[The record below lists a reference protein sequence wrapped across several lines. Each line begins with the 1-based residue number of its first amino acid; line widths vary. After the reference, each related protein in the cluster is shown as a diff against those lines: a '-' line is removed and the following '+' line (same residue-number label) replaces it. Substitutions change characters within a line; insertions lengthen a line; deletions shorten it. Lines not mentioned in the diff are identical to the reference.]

1 MLSKGINGR
10 LGQKFSAAI
19 QRPAQ
24 QFSQLANISSAHSIN
39 PHNSS
44 ASATPLIEHYRPR
57 WPQPPLPSAPSGDVS
72 SLDGVVPILNIPA
85 KRSIPATALRF
96 SLSATFSHGSSI
108 YYSHLQYHPADF
120 KVSLKVILN
129 LHSRYVTIRNSF

>member
-1 MLSKGINGR
+1 MMLSKGINGR
-10 LGQKFSAAI
+10 LGQQFFSVI

-24 QFSQLANISSAHSIN
+24 QLTFAANVSSARSIN
-39 PHNSS
+39 PHNSP

-57 WPQPPLPSAPSGDVS
+57 WPQPPLPSVPSGGKS

-85 KRSIPATALRF
+85 KRSVPATALRF

-120 KVSLKVILN
+120 KVSLKVIL
-129 LHSRYVTIRNSF
+129 I